1 MFSNN
6 HYCKTLLFL
15 KKKGTEEWEK
25 KKKKETF
32 LLVSL
37 HPVPR
42 QNEQEVEKKEFLK
55 SFFRRITFLLV
66 SLLTTYLHTCFD
78 LESYFNGGILKFFT
92 LLLRGNIKKL
102 YSADL
107 HLRLTWSDSL
117 LQMFF
122 SSAVLLSIRLALRS
136 CMAFFVMW
144 VALNYFYLCQARN
157 MHAGGGDTTT
167 HFWPKWHQQKWKLT
181 YDGICGTVDLL

>member
-1 MFSNN
+1 M
-6 HYCKTLLFL
+6 
-15 KKKGTEEWEK
+15 
-25 KKKKETF
+25 
-32 LLVSL
+32 VSL

-167 HFWPKWHQQKWKLT
+167 HF
-181 YDGICGTVDLL
+181 